1 MPFIPC
7 NIHVV
12 HKAFHAGV
20 NTCGDASEELVIDL
34 FYWLKSSPSRREDY
48 IHVLS
53 DLGLDEDFFIW
64 HVQCWWLTLIPALDR
79 IVKKWE
85 AIKKYFLE

>member
-1 MPFIPC
+1 M
-7 NIHVV
+7 

-53 DLGLDEDFFIW
+53 DLGLDEDFLSGMYNVGGS
-64 HVQCWWLTLIPALDR
+64 HL
-79 IVKKWE
+79 
-85 AIKKYFLE
+85 FLH